1 MEVEDVEPVKE
12 VGSGDNSNDGDGKT
26 DVIAQ
31 TYSKGQNE
39 T

>member
-26 DVIAQ
+26 DVIEGP
-31 TYSKGQNE
+31 K
-39 T
+39 